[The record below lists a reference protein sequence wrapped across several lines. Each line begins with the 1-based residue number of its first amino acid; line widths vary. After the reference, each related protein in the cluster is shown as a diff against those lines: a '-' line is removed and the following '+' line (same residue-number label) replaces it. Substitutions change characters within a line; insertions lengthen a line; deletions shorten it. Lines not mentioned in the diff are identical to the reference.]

1 MTCLSRNWEPES
13 NNSTFDEK
21 KIPRRTVAELLP
33 ELEFIQNKVC
43 CCLERVAKLIR
54 YEVIDMKYT

>member
-21 KIPRRTVAELLP
+21 KTPRRAVADLLP
-33 ELEFIQNKVC
+33 ELKFIQNNAC
-43 CCLERVAKLIR
+43 CFLERVAKLIR
-54 YEVIDMKYT
+54 YEFIDMKYT